1 MNPVVHTRGL
11 TVRRAGRAVLADVDF
26 RVEAGEFVSIV
37 GVSGAGKSTL
47 LHALAGHL
55 PFSGDVI
62 VPDRIGMVFQ
72 HHAVFPW
79 MTVEQNISFGVH
91 GKGKEAIGDLVRIS
105 GLEQKADAYPPSLSG
120 GERQRV
126 AIARAI
132 APAPELLLMD
142 EPFGSLDAHTRE
154 RMQSWLCD
162 VGLARN
168 MTVILVTHDL
178 EEALLLS
185 DRIVL
190 LADGRIQRTFGGFRA
205 KRSNDVRYSDEFVRL
220 RREIAVCLRDKI

>member
-1 MNPVVHTRGL
+1 MNPVVQTRGL
-11 TVRRAGRAVLADVDF
+11 SVRRAGRVVLADVDL
-26 RVEAGEFVSIV
+26 RAEAGEFVSIV

-62 VPDRIGMVFQ
+62 APDRIGMVFQ

-79 MTVEQNISFGVH
+79 MTVWQNISFGVH
-91 GKGKEAIGDLVRIS
+91 WKEKEAIGNLVRIS
-105 GLEQKADAYPPSLSG
+105 GLQHKADAYPSSLSG

-126 AIARAI
+126 AVARAI
-132 APAPELLLMD
+132 APAPDLLLMD
-142 EPFGSLDAHTRE
+142 EPFGSLDARTRE
-154 RMQSWLCD
+154 HMQSWLRY
-162 VGLARN
+162 VGLAQN

-190 LADGRIQRTFGGFRA
+190 LSDGRIQRTFGGFRA
-205 KRSNDVRYSDEFVRL
+205 TRMNDIRYSDDFVRL
-220 RREIAVCLRDKI
+220 RREISGCLRDKI